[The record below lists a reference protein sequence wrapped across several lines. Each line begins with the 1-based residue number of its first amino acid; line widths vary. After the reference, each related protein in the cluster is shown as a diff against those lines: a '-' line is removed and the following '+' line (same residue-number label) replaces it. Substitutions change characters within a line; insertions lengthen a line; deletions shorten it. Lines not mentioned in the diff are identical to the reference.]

1 MYAYFQVTTNNTT
14 TVSEISNTNRV
25 QQNVTVGI
33 DVPPNDLQI
42 IIDKMA
48 SYVTKNGKQ
57 FEETARKRRK
67 RFLLFINFLHFG
79 NINTVLNL

>member
-1 MYAYFQVTTNNTT
+1 M
-14 TVSEISNTNRV
+14 
-25 QQNVTVGI
+25 
-33 DVPPNDLQI
+33 PPNDLQI

-67 RFLLFINFLHFG
+67 YIIMTFNSKYFN
-79 NINTVLNL
+79 

>member
-1 MYAYFQVTTNNTT
+1 MSDIKNILYPQPASNTKNE
-14 TVSEISNTNRV
+14 SEISNPV
-25 QQNVTVGI
+25 HQNVTVGI

-57 FEETARKRRK
+57 FEETARKRRNYIITILSSK
-67 RFLLFINFLHFG
+67 YFI
-79 NINTVLNL
+79 

>member
-1 MYAYFQVTTNNTT
+1 MA
-14 TVSEISNTNRV
+14 
-25 QQNVTVGI
+25 VGV

-67 RFLLFINFLHFG
+67 NCVTIKFFKKI
-79 NINTVLNL
+79 